1 MIAMYI
7 ASQGSPYGHRDV
19 WPIKAQRPY
28 SVLTEITAIQL
39 KTRGDRHSQIHIV
52 VFERLPQFKNIF
64 AQSFR
69 HSSNVLICRIYIVDQ
84 SCSPKAYRQPS
95 TGRLQ
100 SFSMIGMKFTRAL
113 KQITK
118 QNICWLFCLDFPL
131 HQAGR
136 NVCLWRTGGFANVQ
150 YSTLS
155 TFNILLVLLILIV
168 FSNKKI

>member
-1 MIAMYI
+1 MNSPLLEYPGDVVHILLEIAMIAMYI

-39 KTRGDRHSQIHIV
+39 KDPGDRHSQIHMV

-69 HSSNVLICRIYIVDQ
+69 HSSNILICRIYIVDQ
-84 SCSPKAYRQPS
+84 ICSPKAYRQPS

-100 SFSMIGMKFTRAL
+100 SSLMIWYEVHEGSPKTNY
-113 KQITK
+113 KTK
-118 QNICWLFCLDFPL
+118 
-131 HQAGR
+131 H
-136 NVCLWRTGGFANVQ
+136 
-150 YSTLS
+150 
-155 TFNILLVLLILIV
+155 LLVV
-168 FSNKKI
+168 SPRFSSSSGRERCLSVTDRWFRDCAI